1 MISTPDKSLNSP
13 APKRYIFPV
22 VMFVFAG
29 IVLTIFTLQL
39 NFDPS
44 TYFFDKTLIILNLF
58 DLFVVELLFIILLF
72 KLLYNKYT
80 LSRYLLYLLTF
91 IFVTVYLIQ
100 IKSINEGGE
109 FVSRLAIEN
118 VDHIYLFLNVK
129 TIVIIFTFFISCMC
143 FLYLVEKNYYIIE
156 NRNRIA
162 NFLLIFTVSAV
173 LLVLNNNNWFYRDKI
188 KYSDAF
194 IDFELI
200 HETSPLLAF
209 YQVLFEQNGRSDK
222 INTSF
227 TRKELTEINKFGFHY
242 NQKQKFPLVKEKIY
256 TDPAPFPKVNS
267 GRERPN
273 VIVIFSEGLSARSIG
288 AYGSRVT
295 GITPNIDQ
303 FAQSSMVVHNYYN
316 HTAATYRGLLGQLCS
331 LFPINGGSGWQNM
344 FDALK
349 DTRYFSIAELFKVDN
364 YETIFL
370 DSHHKR
376 HVSRVDEMIEKLG
389 FMDVITGDEL
399 SSRYLDN
406 EEPFLRNAFSDFQFF
421 KGLIGYL
428 KERNKSGKQKVPFF
442 LGMYNFGT
450 HAFLKPGVDTL
461 TFGDGRNYALNN
473 FHSFDS
479 AFGLFWDY
487 FLSSTYIN
495 NTIVILTADHCHYP
509 EKAFVTSFNDQDYQ
523 GYFVDRVPYI
533 VYDPTRI
540 IPETYDARNA
550 TTLDFAPSLAH
561 YLELANGKNP
571 FLGTSMYEK
580 SRKKYDNIGI
590 SYIPDKKDLFIIKD
604 QKIQHLGN
612 SNEYH
617 NLSTLLSK
625 FVMAT
630 QQAEL
635 ANRIWSHTIKESSE

>member
-1 MISTPDKSLNSP
+1 MISTRDKTLNSP

-22 VMFVFAG
+22 VMSVFAG
-29 IVLTIFTLQL
+29 IVLTIITLEL

-58 DLFVVELLFIILLF
+58 DLFIVEFLLIILLF
-72 KLLYNKYT
+72 KVLYNKYT
-80 LSRYLLYLLTF
+80 ISRHLLYFFTF
-91 IFVTVYLIQ
+91 IFLIVYLIQ
-100 IKSINEGGE
+100 IKSIYEGGE

-118 VDHIYLFLNVK
+118 VDHIYLLLNAK
-129 TIVIIFTFFISCMC
+129 IIVNIFASIISCMI
-143 FLYLVEKNYYIIE
+143 FFYFVEKNYYNIE
-156 NRNRIA
+156 NSNNIVIILI
-162 NFLLIFTVSAV
+162 LLTVSIG
-173 LLVLNNNNWFYRDKI
+173 LLVLDNNKWFYGDRI

-194 IDFELI
+194 VDFELL

-209 YQVLFEQNGRSDK
+209 YRVFFEQNGPSGK
-222 INTSF
+222 ISTSF

-256 TDPAPFPKVNS
+256 TGPAPFPKVKS
-267 GRERPN
+267 GSERPN

-288 AYGSRVT
+288 AYGARVT

-331 LFPINGGSGWQNM
+331 LFPVNGGRGWENM
-344 FDALK
+344 YDALK
-349 DTRYFSIAELFKVDN
+349 DTRYFSIAELFKADN
-364 YETIFL
+364 YETVFL

-406 EEPFLRNAFSDFQFF
+406 EEPFLKNAFSDQQFF
-421 KGLIGYL
+421 KGLIGFL
-428 KERNKSGKQKVPFF
+428 KERAESGKQQVPFF

-450 HAFLKPGVDTL
+450 HAFLKRGEDIVS
-461 TFGDGRNYALNN
+461 FGDGENYVLNN

-487 FLSSTYIN
+487 FLSSTYIDT
-495 NTIVILTADHCHYP
+495 TIVILTADHCHYP

-523 GYFVDRVPYI
+523 GFFMDRVPYI

-540 IPETYDARNA
+540 IPEAYDARNA
-550 TTLDFAPSLAH
+550 TTIDFAPSLAH
-561 YLELANGKNP
+561 YLELANEKNP

-580 SRKKYDNIGI
+580 GRKKYDDIGI
-590 SYIPDKKDLFIIKD
+590 SFIGDKKDLFIVKD
-604 QKIQHLGN
+604 QKIQRLGN

-617 NLSTLLSK
+617 NFGLLTK
-625 FVMAT
+625 FIMAT

-635 ANRIWSHTIKESSE
+635 ANRIWSETIKESSE

>member
-13 APKRYIFPV
+13 APKRHIFPV
-22 VMFVFAG
+22 VMSLFVG
-29 IVLTIFTLQL
+29 IVLTLFTLQL

-44 TYFFDKTLIILNLF
+44 TYFFGKTLIILNLF
-58 DLFVVELLFIILLF
+58 DLFIVELLLIILLF

-80 LSRYLLYLLTF
+80 LSRYLLYFFTF
-91 IFVTVYLIQ
+91 IFVTVYLVQ

-118 VDHIYLFLNVK
+118 VDHIYLFFNVK
-129 TIVIIFTFFISCMC
+129 NIVTIFIFFISLMII
-143 FLYLVEKNYYIIE
+143 FYFVEKNYYIIK

-162 NFLLIFTVSAV
+162 SFIVILTVSLA
-173 LLVLNNNNWFYRDKI
+173 LHVLNNNNWFYGDKI

-209 YQVLFEQNGRSDK
+209 YQVLFEQYGPSD
-222 INTSF
+222 IISTSF
-227 TRKELTEINKFGFHY
+227 TKKEITEINKFGFHY

-256 TDPAPFPKVNS
+256 TDPAPFPKVTS
-267 GRERPN
+267 GAERPN
-273 VIVIFSEGLSARSIG
+273 VIVIFAEGLSARSIG
-288 AYGSRVT
+288 TYGAKIT

-303 FAQSSMVVHNYYN
+303 FAQSSMIVHNYYN

-331 LFPINGGSGWQNM
+331 LFPINGGGGWENM
-344 FDALK
+344 YDALK
-349 DTRYFSIAELFKVDN
+349 DTRYFSIAELFKADN
-364 YETIFL
+364 YETVFL

-376 HVSRVDEMIEKLG
+376 HVSRVDEMIENLG
-389 FMDVITGDEL
+389 FMEVITGDQL
-399 SSRYLDN
+399 SWRYLDN
-406 EEPFLRNAFSDFQFF
+406 EEPFLRNAFSDQQFF

-428 KERNKSGKQKVPFF
+428 KERNESGKKEVPFF

-450 HAFLKPGVDTL
+450 HAFLKRGVDTL
-461 TFGDGRNYALNN
+461 TFGDGENYVLNN

-487 FLSSTYIN
+487 FLNSAYID

-523 GYFVDRVPYI
+523 GYFTDRVPYI

-540 IPETYDARNA
+540 IPKTYDAGNA

-561 YLELANGKNP
+561 YLELGNGKNP

-580 SRKKYDNIGI
+580 GRKQYNNIGI
-590 SYIPDKKDLFIIKD
+590 SFIGDNKDLFIIKD

-617 NLSTLLSK
+617 NLTTLLSK
-625 FVMAT
+625 FIMAT

-635 ANRIWSHTIKESSE
+635 TNRIWSDTIRKKQ